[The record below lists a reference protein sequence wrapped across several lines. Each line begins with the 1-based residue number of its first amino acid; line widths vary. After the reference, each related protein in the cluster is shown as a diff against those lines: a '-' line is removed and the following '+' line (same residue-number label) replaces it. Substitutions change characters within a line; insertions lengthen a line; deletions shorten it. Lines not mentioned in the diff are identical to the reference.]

1 MEPVEFELRQALSRR
16 TPPADFTERILG
28 EIRAEP
34 RHRWKGW
41 RWAAIGTMA
50 ASLSLG
56 VFAWKERSD
65 RQALVADQQAEDI
78 LLALQSAGGKLNL
91 ARDAVLRSGTRGSQR

>member
-16 TPPADFTERILG
+16 TPPAGFTERIMG

-34 RHRWKGW
+34 RRHWKGW
-41 RWAAIGTMA
+41 RWAAVGAMA

-56 VFAWKERSD
+56 VFAWRERSD
-65 RQALVADQQAEDI
+65 QRALVADQQADDI
-78 LLALQSAGGKLNL
+78 LFALQSAGGKLNL
-91 ARDAVLRSGTRGSQR
+91 ARDAVLRSGRRGSR